1 MLRRVVLLLLFANVV
16 FFAWTRGWLD
26 DVVGI
31 RAEGDREPER
41 LARQVRPETVVIL
54 PAVPAS
60 APQAPGPAASGT
72 SGAPAPAVTA
82 CFEAGPLAPAA
93 SLALQSALQ
102 AAQPPVPPGSWI
114 DVKTERPGTW
124 MVYMGKYADR
134 DALARKEEE
143 LRRTR
148 LVFEEVR
155 SPPAYELGFSLG
167 RFEQRPLAEKALEQ
181 FALRGIRTAR
191 VVELSAP
198 ATLHTLRVEKAD
210 TALAAQLL
218 ALRADPLGK
227 GFVPCGS

>member
-41 LARQVRPETVVIL
+41 LARQVRPETIVIL
-54 PAVPAS
+54 PPEAAS
-60 APQAPGPAASGT
+60 APDASGPAAAGT
-72 SGAPAPAVTA
+72 SGAPALA
-82 CFEAGPLAPAA
+82 CLEVGPFAPAGLPPA
-93 SLALQSALQ
+93 QAALQSVQPAL
-102 AAQPPVPPGSWI
+102 PPGSWV
-114 DVKTERPGTW
+114 DVKTERPGAW
-124 MVYMGKYADR
+124 MVYMGKYANR
-134 DALARKEEE
+134 EALARKEEE

-155 SPPAYELGFSLG
+155 SPPEYELGFSLG
-167 RFEQRPLAEKALEQ
+167 RFEQRALADKALEQ

-210 TALAAQLL
+210 KALAAQLL
-218 ALRADPLGK
+218 SLRADALGK